1 MREDL
6 YGLPCL
12 ECMPH
17 SCEREV
23 VAAATG
29 NSDCAEAV
37 ERPCEKTGTPKFRL
51 REETQFP

>member
-12 ECMPH
+12 ECMSH